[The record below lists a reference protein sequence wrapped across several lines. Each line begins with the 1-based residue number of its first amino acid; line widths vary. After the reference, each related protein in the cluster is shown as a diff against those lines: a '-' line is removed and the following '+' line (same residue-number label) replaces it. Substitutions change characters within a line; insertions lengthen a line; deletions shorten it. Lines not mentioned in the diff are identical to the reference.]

1 MWVLINWCG
10 LVAHSCSHASV
21 YIMRARCGWPILLR
35 EYPFFLF
42 FSLREAILLWMFF
55 FSMGV
60 GFSLAAQFSPD
71 GNFSINTRFSTGV
84 DSTVESMLGP
94 VDL

>member
-1 MWVLINWCG
+1 MQSCFCLHHEGSVRL
-10 LVAHSCSHASV
+10 AHFATGV
-21 YIMRARCGWPILLR
+21 
-35 EYPFFLF
+35 PFFSF
-42 FSLREAILLWMFF
+42 FPYVKQFYCGCFF
-55 FSMGV
+55 FSMRV